1 MDQLKTL
8 KEQFLAQVQGQMGNL
23 AKVDTKEMGEVIDII
38 KDLSEASYY
47 CAVTEAMKEAKEDKE
62 KYPQM
67 YYTPYLPY
75 EKSYVHNPY
84 IDRDMDIREGR
95 RYYGE
100 GMPDSQGGVRNY
112 SRETYPMAIR
122 DYREGRSPMVRKN
135 YMESKELH
143 MDKSKQ
149 MKELEEYMK
158 ELSTDISEMIEIATP
173 EEKQILKQKLAQL
186 MGIIA

>member
-1 MDQLKTL
+1 MEKIKQMEEQLSSMLQTQLCNPEKADA
-8 KEQFLAQVQGQMGNL
+8 KEL
-23 AKVDTKEMGEVIDII
+23 GEVTDML
-38 KDLSEASYY
+38 KDLAEFSYY